1 MLITEEYRKQNA
13 ALHEARK
20 DYGAYSAR
28 WAVDILE
35 VCQKHGC
42 ENILDYGCGKGALK
56 EALDLPVIE
65 YDPAIEGKTKAI
77 PCDLVACTDVLEHIE
92 PDCLEEVL
100 KHIYAMT
107 QKALFFNISTVPAK
121 KFLSDGRNAHLI
133 IENPEWWREKLEP
146 RFEIV
151 AWQVEEFGVWGVA
164 IPLRALNTINSTP
177 AVSNEERNG
186 NVFSSCERIQN
197 RVGEARDG
205 MKYVPNDRT
214 AILVCSGPSL
224 KDTWPMV
231 ALSQNDPKADIFTVS
246 ISHKF
251 LIDRGIIPYAHI
263 DCDPRPH
270 KAVQIG
276 RPHKEVKYWLAS
288 CIHPSYLDKLEG
300 HEVALWHSYNGPD
313 SKMAIHVAAP
323 GENMVLGGGS
333 VGLRAMSV
341 LFARGYRKFIIH
353 GMDASN
359 RDNSAYAGL
368 HLGKPK
374 KSAKVKCGDRWFET
388 SAVLILYCRF
398 FFKQIEMLTQTD
410 PNTSFQLCG
419 DGLLQHMIKTGEKA

>member
-1 MLITEEYRKQNA
+1 MLITEEYREQNA
-13 ALHEARK
+13 KLHETRK
-20 DYGAYSAR
+20 DYGAYSSR

-35 VCQKHGC
+35 VAQKRGC
-42 ENILDYGCGKGALK
+42 ENILDYGCGKGTLK
-56 EALDLPVIE
+56 DAVDLPVVE
-65 YDPAIEGKTKAI
+65 YDPAIEGKTQAL

-92 PDCLEEVL
+92 PECLEEVL
-100 KHIYAMT
+100 AHLYGMT
-107 QKALFFNISTVPAK
+107 KKVLFFNISTCPAK

-133 IENPEWWREKLEP
+133 VENSEWWREKLEP

-151 AWQVEEFGVWGVA
+151 SWFVEANGVWGEA
-164 IPLRALNTINSTP
+164 IPLRALNEINSTP
-177 AVSNEERNG
+177 AVSNDERNE
-186 NVFSSCERIQN
+186 NVRLNCARIKE

-205 MKYVPNDRT
+205 LKYIPNDRT
-214 AILVCSGPSL
+214 AVLVCFGPSL

-231 ALSQNDPKADIFTVS
+231 AMNQNDPKADIFTVS
-246 ISHKF
+246 AAHKF
-251 LIDRGIIPYAHI
+251 MIDKGVIPYAHI
-263 DCDPRPH
+263 DCDPRSH

-276 RPHKEVKYWLAS
+276 KPNKEIKYWLAS
-288 CIHPSYLDKLEG
+288 CIHPDYLDKLEG

-313 SKMAIHVAAP
+313 SKMAIHVNAP

-341 LFARGYRKFIIH
+341 LFAKGYRKFIIH

-359 RDNSAYAGL
+359 RDGEAYAGL
-368 HLGKPK
+368 HLGKEK
-374 KSAKVKCGDRWFET
+374 KSAKVKCGDRWFDT